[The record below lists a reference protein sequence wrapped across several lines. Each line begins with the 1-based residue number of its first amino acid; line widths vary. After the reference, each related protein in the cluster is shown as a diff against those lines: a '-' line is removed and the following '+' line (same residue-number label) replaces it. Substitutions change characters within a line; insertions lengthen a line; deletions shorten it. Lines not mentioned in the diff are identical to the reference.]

1 MSLLN
6 DLIASQPGQIAAV
19 PFAVAFLVT
28 LVLAAAGGAAGRHIA
43 AFGIG
48 AGFLVAFYLIQSGIP
63 PFPPPQT
70 AHKVFYVGALGLI
83 LGLALDAAGLTRAG
97 GHLLAFVL
105 PIGALWWMRQ
115 SQIAAGPSTA
125 LVISLAALFVVSVL
139 VYWRQ
144 AATARGSD
152 SMESSSAALFPP
164 IQLLVV
170 AIGLGGITL
179 LSFSLTNGSL
189 SLALSAATGGYLLV
203 SYLAHA
209 LGGRGFGYGATGAFG
224 GGGAWLLLLYGSVFV
239 AEAPLHYWLLG
250 VVSLA
255 FVADFVA
262 RPLALGAPLGTG
274 GFARLV
280 RPLIYGFVVGIPPA
294 AALAYVWFV
303 LGWRLPG

>member
-1 MSLLN
+1 MGFIN
-6 DLIASQPGQIAAV
+6 DLIASQPGQVAAV

-28 LVLAAAGGAAGRHIA
+28 LALGLAGPAGRRVA
-43 AFGIG
+43 ALGIG
-48 AGFLVAFYLIQSGIP
+48 AGFLVAYYLIQSGVP
-63 PFPPPQT
+63 QFPPPQM
-70 AHKVFYVGALGLI
+70 AHKVFYLAAAGLVLGLV
-83 LGLALDAAGLTRAG
+83 LDFAGLTRAG
-97 GHLLAFVL
+97 GHIFAILL

-115 SQIAAGPSTA
+115 SQIAAGPGTA
-125 LVISLAALFVVSVL
+125 LVVALAVLFLVSVL

-152 SMESSSAALFPP
+152 SMESSSAGLFPA

-189 SLALSAATGGYLLV
+189 ALALSAATGGYLLV
-203 SYLAHA
+203 SFLAHA
-209 LGGRGFGYGATGAFG
+209 VGGRALGYGATGAFG
-224 GGGAWLLLLYGSVFV
+224 AGGAWLLLLYGSVFV

-250 VVSLA
+250 IVSLA
-255 FVADFVA
+255 FAADFVA
-262 RPLALGAPLGTG
+262 RPVALGAALGRG
-274 GFARLV
+274 GVARLV